1 MKQKNYKNQ
10 PRDRMKNVLVVDDE
24 SDILT
29 LVSVNLQVRGY
40 QVAEAKNGT
49 EALERLRVEPP
60 SLMVLDIKLPDVSGW
75 EVLKGIKEDPQIV
88 SGFPVLIMTASISET
103 FFDMETYPNVVEILL
118 KPFSTTRLL
127 SAVERAIGE
136 H

>member
-1 MKQKNYKNQ
+1 MKQENNKNQ
-10 PRDRMKNVLVVDDE
+10 SRDRMKNVLVVDDK

-49 EALERLRVEPP
+49 EALAQLRAEPP

-75 EVLKGIKEDPQIV
+75 EVLKGIMEDPQIRV
-88 SGFPVLIMTASISET
+88 WISSSHY
-103 FFDMETYPNVVEILL
+103 D
-118 KPFSTTRLL
+118 RLHFRNLYRFGNL
-127 SAVERAIGE
+127 SKRG
-136 H
+136 